1 MIRLNCRKVAPALTF
16 VYVACSLQAW
26 GQHEAESS
34 NVRLVGHSDLQA
46 RSAYHPEIKRQ
57 TVNGEERWIAYVG
70 HHGGRHLDP
79 LSGEM
84 EYNGTSIIDVTD
96 PENPVYLHHL
106 EATDGT
112 NGAQMAR
119 VCNGDELPGGTPGS
133 SYLLRA
139 NGGRM
144 PAGGNV
150 SHQIY
155 NVTDPANPVLI
166 SVLSDGLTDTHKN
179 FWECGT
185 GIAYLVSGVPGWRVT
200 RMTQVFDLSDPAN
213 PVFIRN
219 FGLDGQQPDATG
231 TTPVELH
238 GCISVVDANRIYCGH
253 GTNSNG
259 IVAIIDRDKL
269 INAELVDPV
278 NPTSAELQEPVI
290 SQLRLPNFMGAH
302 TSFPILGMTLSEFE
316 KDEVGA
322 ERDFVVVVNESLRN
336 ECTEEWRQQMYMVD
350 VSDEVHPMPVATF
363 NVPAALGNFCERGGR
378 NGAHASHENPTP
390 IFHKKLVFVTWFN
403 AGMRVV
409 DVRNPFNPTEVGYY
423 IPATSEN
430 TANRCIEI
438 NGQERCKTAIQ
449 SNNLEVDDR
458 GYIYVTD
465 RAGTG
470 MHILDLTGDAR
481 EIADYPE

>member
-1 MIRLNCRKVAPALTF
+1 
-16 VYVACSLQAW
+16 
-26 GQHEAESS
+26 
-34 NVRLVGHSDLQA
+34 
-46 RSAYHPEIKRQ
+46 
-57 TVNGEERWIAYVG
+57 
-70 HHGGRHLDP
+70 
-79 LSGEM
+79 
-84 EYNGTSIIDVTD
+84 
-96 PENPVYLHHL
+96 
-106 EATDGT
+106 
-112 NGAQMAR
+112 
-119 VCNGDELPGGTPGS
+119 
-133 SYLLRA
+133 
-139 NGGRM
+139 
-144 PAGGNV
+144 
-150 SHQIY
+150 
-155 NVTDPANPVLI
+155 
-166 SVLSDGLTDTHKN
+166 
-179 FWECGT
+179 
-185 GIAYLVSGVPGWRVT
+185 
-200 RMTQVFDLSDPAN
+200 
-213 PVFIRN
+213 
-219 FGLDGQQPDATG
+219 
-231 TTPVELH
+231 
-238 GCISVVDANRIYCGH
+238 
-253 GTNSNG
+253 
-259 IVAIIDRDKL
+259 
-269 INAELVDPV
+269 
-278 NPTSAELQEPVI
+278 
-290 SQLRLPNFMGAH
+290 MGAH